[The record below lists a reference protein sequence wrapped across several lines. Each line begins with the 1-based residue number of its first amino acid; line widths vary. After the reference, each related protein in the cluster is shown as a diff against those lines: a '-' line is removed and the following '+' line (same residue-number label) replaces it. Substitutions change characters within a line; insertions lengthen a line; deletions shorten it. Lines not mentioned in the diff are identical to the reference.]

1 MSVECCA
8 KNSTKVALQR
18 KCCYIN
24 WHVWLTERIVLGFMY
39 EIHKYNGDKQNG
51 RIKMGRNERN
61 NGPKSL
67 KL

>member
-18 KCCYIN
+18 KCYIN
-24 WHVWLTERIVLGFMY
+24 WHVLLTERIVLGFMY